1 MTIADHW
8 RTIFEGW
15 PSFIPKRGVL
25 VTTFGEPITFVDF
38 MVSGGIV
45 LLERDRPDTLG
56 ARKVLLAY
64 DNVAAVKITDVID
77 LVQFQGMGFRP
88 PGE

>member
-8 RTIFEGW
+8 RSLFENW
-15 PSFIPKRGVL
+15 PSFIPRRGV
-25 VTTFGEPITFVDF
+25 VVSTFGEAITFVDF

-56 ARKVLLAY
+56 GRKILLAY
-64 DNVAAVKITDVID
+64 DNVAAVKIID
-77 LVQFQGMGFRP
+77 PIDMVQFQSMGFRP